1 VDGSGLD
8 QGKSSLALRFV
19 RGGVM
24 GAAGMADAR
33 AGEYALVEWAR
44 TDESR
49 GGRRAFRYQSV
60 LAEAAVKRGH
70 LEVAARAERT
80 DRPEEERLLD
90 PFRTARPHFE
100 NTIIGVT
107 RWTILTARAAG
118 RLPGLPMQ
126 AAPFVE
132 VAHLRPR
139 QVVRPSLFEPELFYG
154 ARTQW
159 SLSAGL
165 RLGIGGSHGRMGR
178 YGVAGRAR
186 HVHRPAG

>member
-1 VDGSGLD
+1 
-8 QGKSSLALRFV
+8 
-19 RGGVM
+19 M
-24 GAAGMADAR
+24 GAAGMADPR

-44 TDESR
+44 TDEGR
-49 GGRRAFRYQSV
+49 DGRRAFRYQSV
-60 LAEAAVKRGH
+60 LAEAAVKRGP

-107 RWTILTARAAG
+107 RWSILTVRAAG
-118 RLPGLPMQ
+118 RLPGGWLQ

-139 QVVRPSLFEPELFYG
+139 QIVRPSLFEPALFYG

-159 SLSAGL
+159 SLSAGV
-165 RLGIGGSHGRMGR
+165 RLGIGGSHARMGR
-178 YGVAGRAR
+178 YGVASEAR
-186 HVHRPAG
+186 HVHAPRG